1 MLHREWHHQ
10 KWWSREAQ
18 DCSTEAT
25 IKLAETVRV
34 NFWNCNLMKK
44 ASMGSTLWRKSPLNS
59 GKMILVS
66 ARSACEDS
74 GPLFG
79 AAWWCQ
85 RGAVQ
90 TLYSQNCGCVCGPV
104 WQFPDGLI
112 QRFAF
117 ALPPLNSWALKTWPT
132 REGRYVGERLW
143 RTRETRVP
151 RRPCTC
157 PEPESQKGLGGL
169 HLWMIFGRHVCW
181 RWRLSSVGGALA
193 RQWHTPPQSLPGRE
207 NVLFLWLEAFKGI
220 QYSVF
225 FAVFP
230 FPQHTSL
237 ALSSFSFYTIMCCMI
252 ISQLIYLLCC
262 WAFWV
267 VGINED
273 NLKMRPNRLFTQSL
287 L

>member
-132 REGRYVGERLW
+132 TRCPGKEDTWGKGFEGLERPGYLEGHAHAQNRSLRKDLEASTFEW
-143 RTRETRVP
+143 F
-151 RRPCTC
+151 
-157 PEPESQKGLGGL
+157 LGGTCAGGEGWAAL
-169 HLWMIFGRHVCW
+169 EEPWLGSGIPHRRVCQAVRMSCFCDLRHLREFST
-181 RWRLSSVGGALA
+181 LY
-193 RQWHTPPQSLPGRE
+193 SLLFF
-207 NVLFLWLEAFKGI
+207 LFLNI
-220 QYSVF
+220 
-225 FAVFP
+225 
-230 FPQHTSL
+230 HH
-237 ALSSFSFYTIMCCMI
+237 
-252 ISQLIYLLCC
+252 
-262 WAFWV
+262 
-267 VGINED
+267 
-273 NLKMRPNRLFTQSL
+273 
-287 L
+287 